1 MEDSTGGDVAV
12 LEDQVLEARAAAVQE
27 GPQDMRSDPTVVAA
41 PGQILNKKERC
52 KMAGVLSFMI

>member
-1 MEDSTGGDVAV
+1 MAV